1 LLLLER
7 GDGFGGGNSM
17 IGIKKVEWCAAV
29 GVVSLV
35 ALLAAAATQQYK
47 VTDLGAVAGQL
58 VSGAY
63 GLNNLGQAAGVSS
76 DPGGAIATLF
86 AGGKA
91 TSLGTLVAGDVSI
104 AEGISSTGQVVGYV
118 VEYPASGT
126 VYHAFLYS
134 NANMQDIDSAS
145 LFPSG
150 TVAYGINSSEQVVGE
165 GYVNSYTFHPF
176 LYSGGK
182 MTDIGTLGGFQASA
196 TAINAAGVIV
206 GNSLNKASN
215 QHAFMYANGKMTD
228 LGVPSGSYAAGA
240 NAINASNDV
249 AGTIYLTAGG
259 SHAASYIAGEW
270 TDLGLYPGAIASSAT
285 GINASNQIVGTGI
298 FAQTSYHPP
307 KPGKHVPFLVSGG
320 ALVNLNTLIPTG
332 SGFTLT
338 DAIAINDAGQ
348 ILCDATNAS
357 GLEHAVLLTP

>member
-1 LLLLER
+1 MKAI
-7 GDGFGGGNSM
+7 NK
-17 IGIKKVEWCAAV
+17 IGWCAAA
-29 GVVSLV
+29 GLVSLMSYV
-35 ALLAAAATQQYK
+35 AAAATQQYT
-47 VTDLGAVAGQL
+47 VTDLGAVAGQK

-63 GLNNLGQAAGVSS
+63 GLNSLGQAAGVSS

-86 AGGKA
+86 ASGKA

-134 NANMQDIDSAS
+134 NGNMQDINSTS

-165 GYVNSYTFHPF
+165 GFVNSDTFHPF

-196 TAINAAGVIV
+196 TAINAAGAIV
-206 GNSLNKASN
+206 GNSLNKASD
-215 QHAFMYANGKMTD
+215 QHGFLYANSKMTD
-228 LGVPSGSYAAGA
+228 LGVPSGSYASGA
-240 NAINASNDV
+240 NAINAIDEV
-249 AGTIYLTAGG
+249 AGTTYLTAGG
-259 SHAASYIAGEW
+259 SHAASYIAGKW

-285 GINASNQIVGTGI
+285 GINASGQIVGTGI

-307 KPGKHVPFLVSGG
+307 KPGKHVPFLVSSG
-320 ALVNLNTLIPTG
+320 ALVNLNTLLPTG

-357 GLEHAVLLTP
+357 GLERAVLLTP

>member
-1 LLLLER
+1 MMAFNKA
-7 GDGFGGGNSM
+7 G
-17 IGIKKVEWCAAV
+17 WCAAV
-29 GVVSLV
+29 AIASLV
-35 ALLAAAATQQYK
+35 SYLAAAATLQYS
-47 VTDLGAVAGQL
+47 VTDLGAVAGQK
-58 VSGAY
+58 VSGGY
-63 GLNNLGQAAGVSS
+63 GLNSLGQAAGVSS
-76 DPGGAIATLF
+76 DPGGAMATLF

-118 VEYPASGT
+118 VEYPGGNT
-126 VYHAFLYS
+126 VFHAFLYS
-134 NANMQDIDSAS
+134 NGNMQDINSAS

-165 GYVNSYTFHPF
+165 GYVNSSTFHPF

-206 GNSLNKASN
+206 GNSLNKASD
-215 QHAFMYANGKMTD
+215 QHAFVYANGKMTD
-228 LGVPSGSYAAGA
+228 LGVPSGSYASGA
-240 NAINASNDV
+240 NAINASDEV
-249 AGTIYLTAGG
+249 AGTIYLSVGG
-259 SHAASYIAGEW
+259 SHAASYLAGEW

-285 GINASNQIVGTGI
+285 GINASGKIVGIGI

-307 KPGKHVPFLVSGG
+307 KPGKHVPFVVSGG

-332 SGFTLT
+332 SGLTLT

-348 ILCDATNAS
+348 ILCDATNGS
-357 GLEHAVLLTP
+357 GFEHAVLLTP